1 LLSNN
6 FDVGLRRHVALNEA
20 VAPPPSVLAP
30 LSAAFVSRADD
41 SLDLAAFVR
50 SIHAEPG
57 MLAPDFFLASVSP
70 PGWKP
75 LIVAVSRGPQ
85 IVGVVYC
92 KERVVAG
99 MGIRVV
105 FGNDSLGAMV
115 AARPDDVESV
125 LRVST
130 AALLKHA
137 IALRVLV
144 RSDRLSFFRNF
155 KANAEVKFDKRRHH
169 AHLALP
175 NNYQE
180 FLADRGPHTR
190 RNFRY
195 YRRRSESA
203 GNQFI
208 PAINFTDFSAACRN
222 LLSKSAHQKSR
233 RSLETHLAMIGVM
246 PSQITMGLKD
256 AHGKWI
262 GLAGGW
268 FVGDRAFL
276 VTQLNDRTRTRE
288 SISLVLRSYMI
299 EALIRRRCPELVFWE
314 GASAPIT
321 SFANYADVFMTQFDV
336 RSFPWRLVR
345 QSWAA
350 VRRVAPVNFSKFLV
364 WFVRDS

>member
-1 LLSNN
+1 LSNN
-6 FDVGLRRHVALNEA
+6 LNVGLRRQLALNNA
-20 VAPPPSVLAP
+20 VAPPPSALAP
-30 LSAAFVSRADD
+30 LSTAIISRADNN
-41 SLDLAAFVR
+41 LHLAAFVR

-75 LIVAVSRGPQ
+75 VIVVVSRGAQ
-85 IVGVVYC
+85 IVGLVYC

-99 MGIRVV
+99 FGIRVV

-115 AARPDDVESV
+115 AARPDDIESV
-125 LRVST
+125 LHAS
-130 AALLKHA
+130 AATLLKYA
-137 IALRVLV
+137 IALRLLV
-144 RSDRLSFFRNF
+144 RSDRLPFLRNL
-155 KANAEVKFDKRRHH
+155 KANAEVSFDKRRHH

-175 NNYQE
+175 NSYQE
-180 FLADRGPHTR
+180 FLAERGPHTR

-195 YRRRSESA
+195 YRRKSEA
-203 GNQFI
+203 RGNQFV
-208 PAINFTDFSAACRN
+208 PALNFSDFSSGCRD

-233 RSLETHLAMIGVM
+233 RSLETHLAMIGAM

-256 AHGKWI
+256 SHGKWI

-268 FVGDRAFL
+268 FVGDRAYL

-299 EALIRRRCPELVFWE
+299 EGLIRRRCGELVFWE

-321 SFANYADVFMTQFDV
+321 TFANYVDVFMAHFDV
-336 RSFPWRLVR
+336 LSLRWRLVR
-345 QSWAA
+345 RIWAA
-350 VRRVAPVNFSKFLV
+350 IRKLAPVNFSKFLV